1 MTATAGEQ
9 AGPVYL
15 DSCVLLSLFLG
26 DSGFDASETWLLSRD
41 GTELWISHW
50 VLLEFAGV
58 VATCVR
64 RGQLTAERARWIE
77 SEFECFR
84 QERLRLLEPRGS
96 DFLQARQWLQQSQDP
111 WFGPVCPSPGL
122 TSATDRLTDAS
133 PACLPRADGQGP
145 RNRHRHRHPNS
156 AVQAFL
162 ANQLAT
168 TPTVAWAARRQLG
181 KRAVRRARNQSMTD
195 LGSPAVGSSALL
207 ITRKI

>member
-41 GTELWISHW
+41 GTVLWISPG

-96 DFLQARQWLQQSQDP
+96 DFLQARQWLQQSQDLPLRSGDAQHCISP
-111 WFGPVCPSPGL
+111 WP
-122 TSATDRLTDAS
+122 SATNS
-133 PACLPRADGQGP
+133 PWP
-145 RNRHRHRHPNS
+145 
-156 AVQAFL
+156 V
-162 ANQLAT
+162 
-168 TPTVAWAARRQLG
+168 PTVVWASVPKPWTYLC
-181 KRAVRRARNQSMTD
+181 N
-195 LGSPAVGSSALL
+195 
-207 ITRKI
+207 

>member
-26 DSGFDASETWLLSRD
+26 DSGLDASEKWLLSRD

-58 VATCVR
+58 VARCVR

-77 SEFECFR
+77 SEFECVR

-96 DFLQARQWLQQSQDP
+96 DFLQARQWLQQSQDLP
-111 WFGPVCPSPGL
+111 LRSGDALHLALAKRHKL
-122 TSATDRLTDAS
+122 TLASTDR
-133 PACLPRADGQGP
+133 G
-145 RNRHRHRHPNS
+145 
-156 AVQAFL
+156 
-162 ANQLAT
+162 
-168 TPTVAWAARRQLG
+168 LG
-181 KRAVRRARNQSMTD
+181 KCARALD
-195 LGSPAVGSSALL
+195 LPLQL
-207 ITRKI
+207 IG

>member
-84 QERLRLLEPRGS
+84 QERLHLLEPRGS
-96 DFLQARQWLQQSQDP
+96 DFLQECRTGL
-111 WFGPVCPSPGL
+111 PGVAAAL
-122 TSATDRLTDAS
+122 WAILI
-133 PACLPRADGQGP
+133 PADLPG
-145 RNRHRHRHPNS
+145 
-156 AVQAFL
+156 
-162 ANQLAT
+162 
-168 TPTVAWAARRQLG
+168 
-181 KRAVRRARNQSMTD
+181 
-195 LGSPAVGSSALL
+195 
-207 ITRKI
+207 IRKIGDLVVA

>member
-9 AGPVYL
+9 AGSVYL

-64 RGQLTAERARWIE
+64 RGQLTAERARCIE

-96 DFLQARQWLQQSQDP
+96 DFLQARQWLQQSQDLP
-111 WFGPVCPSPGL
+111 LRSGDALHLALAKRHKL
-122 TSATDRLTDAS
+122 TLASTDRSLGQCAQALD
-133 PACLPRADGQGP
+133 LP
-145 RNRHRHRHPNS
+145 
-156 AVQAFL
+156 L
-162 ANQLAT
+162 QLI
-168 TPTVAWAARRQLG
+168 G
-181 KRAVRRARNQSMTD
+181 
-195 LGSPAVGSSALL
+195 
-207 ITRKI
+207 

>member
-64 RGQLTAERARWIE
+64 RGQLTAERARCIE

-96 DFLQARQWLQQSQDP
+96 DFLQARQWLQQSQDLP
-111 WFGPVCPSPGL
+111 LRSGDALHLALAKRHKLTLASADRGL
-122 TSATDRLTDAS
+122 GQCAQALD
-133 PACLPRADGQGP
+133 LP
-145 RNRHRHRHPNS
+145 
-156 AVQAFL
+156 L
-162 ANQLAT
+162 QLI
-168 TPTVAWAARRQLG
+168 G
-181 KRAVRRARNQSMTD
+181 
-195 LGSPAVGSSALL
+195 
-207 ITRKI
+207 

>member
-96 DFLQARQWLQQSQDP
+96 DFLQARQWLQQSQDLPLRSGVHQAPQTHPGQCRP

-145 RNRHRHRHPNS
+145 RNRHRHRPS
-156 AVQAFL
+156 RSRSEQCRTGL
-162 ANQLAT
+162 
-168 TPTVAWAARRQLG
+168 PGVAAALWAILIPADIPGTRRIG
-181 KRAVRRARNQSMTD
+181 E
-195 LGSPAVGSSALL
+195 
-207 ITRKI
+207 